1 MSDIEES
8 KQANSPCD
16 DTVNART
23 VQIRKPSNRTSL
35 KSGALALVAI
45 MVGALFMA
53 FSASQ
58 SNAAAVVLP
67 WLKTTGNKIVAA
79 DTGSPVLLHGANFMR
94 SDWTYNYS
102 MTFEQAAI
110 PEMKKW
116 GGNVIVRGFAS
127 DPVNGNNAQYL
138 AMLDQ
143 YVSLA
148 QANQMYVV
156 FVWRSDAPD
165 GAQPNVPDAS
175 AKAALP
181 KLAARYKGNPQVMYG
196 LQVEPHGTGSDW
208 ATLRPVFET
217 MVDAIRVAS
226 APYVPIVMVPGSS
239 YSKDVSG
246 AITDPVKRSNIVYK
260 PHAYEASTDY
270 QAMFGNTYNA
280 GLPVF
285 IGEFAPSDGA
295 TMVDMNALISYT
307 QQRGIGWA
315 AWWMDY
321 SNQVTSAL
329 VLSATNLSPASPWGT
344 TVRNAMLTTPTVAPT
359 VAPTV
364 VPTVAPTVAPT
375 VVPTVAPTVVP
386 TVAPTV
392 VPTVVPTV
400 APTVV
405 PTVAPTVVPTVAPT
419 VGTTLVCPVVASP
432 AVGQTVTCVFR

>member
-1 MSDIEES
+1 MGSRNDVVS
-8 KQANSPCD
+8 AKA
-16 DTVNART
+16 ARN
-23 VQIRKPSNRTSL
+23 RRTSMISTPKGFVL
-35 KSGALALVAI
+35 SVVAI
-45 MVGALFMA
+45 MVGILFA
-53 FSASQ
+53 GFYATQESD
-58 SNAAAVVLP
+58 AAAASVP
-67 WLKTTGNKIVAA
+67 WLKTSGNKIVSA

-94 SDWTYNYS
+94 SDWCSSYS
-102 MTFEQAAI
+102 MAWEQTAI
-110 PEMKKW
+110 PEMAKW

-127 DPVNGNNAQYL
+127 DPVNSNDALYL

-148 QANQMYVV
+148 AANHMYVV
-156 FVWRSDAPD
+156 FTWRSDAPD

-181 KLAARYKGNPQVMYG
+181 KLAARYKGNPSVMYG

-217 MVDAIRVAS
+217 MVDAIRAAA

-246 AITDPVKRSNIVYK
+246 AITNPVNRPNIVYK
-260 PHAYEASTDY
+260 PHAYEVNTDY

-285 IGEFAPSDGA
+285 VGEFAPAEGA
-295 TMVDMNALISYT
+295 TLTDMNALISYT

-321 SNQVTSAL
+321 SNQGTEAL

-344 TVRNAMLTTPTVAPT
+344 TVKTAMMTTPALPTSTPTTTAPTTTTTPSSTTTTTPTPTTTAPPTTALPTTTTTTPPPTTTTTAPT
-359 VAPTV
+359 STAVA
-364 VPTVAPTVAPT
+364 A
-375 VVPTVAPTVVP
+375 
-386 TVAPTV
+386 
-392 VPTVVPTV
+392 
-400 APTVV
+400 
-405 PTVAPTVVPTVAPT
+405 
-419 VGTTLVCPVVASP
+419 TTLVCPVVPSP
-432 AVGQTVTCVFR
+432 VVGQSVTCVYR